1 MEDAQTSSPACHR
14 SKNVSSQKCTT
25 CLREGENWGMA
36 GCKDCVHQKRI
47 PARASCFLK
56 RKWMTQ
62 WPFGEVLCLKGL
74 RCHQGHIRPSAKRC
88 IAHSVRL
95 QFMLKCAENSRRLC
109 SGCGK
114 KSSNGY
120 GGQEFPIVFSADPR
134 TREYSWTVRF
144 SLYSK
149 TRKLGELM
157 A

>member
-14 SKNVSSQKCTT
+14 SKSVSSQKCTT

-36 GCKDCVHQKRI
+36 GCKDYVHQKRI

-114 KSSNGY
+114 KAQMAMEAKSSQLCSLQIWELGSIH
-120 GGQEFPIVFSADPR
+120 GQWDSVYTQRPGS
-134 TREYSWTVRF
+134 
-144 SLYSK
+144 
-149 TRKLGELM
+149 
-157 A
+157 